1 VATRKTAF
9 LKMTYNRLHTRKSQC
24 LKMIDNWKRND
35 APNVKYQDFFTF
47 NPHIKV
53 TKNYRKKYSEYSN
66 KSVDKVGKIW

>member
-1 VATRKTAF
+1 MA
-9 LKMTYNRLHTRKSQC
+9 
-24 LKMIDNWKRND
+24 DNWKRND